1 MLGYK
6 NIIYIIIFLL
16 FVSCKKDEEKTSNSD
31 FLDPVVKNNGQV
43 IVLKN
48 ENTVFKTIAAKK
60 KALNSEY
67 MAPATVVASILKP
80 RLREAHT
87 IILFDDEELNQLY
100 TEYLQSVAHYKRDF
114 DYLQRVKDMYAHKA
128 ATGTELKQAET
139 GLTDAA
145 TEMAEKEGQLRMR
158 GFDPITMTDIP
169 PGNIWLISN
178 VPENI
183 IGSLENGKSC
193 TVLFTSYPGE
203 RFYGKITAVGD
214 VLDRQTRTAKV
225 RITLANPGER
235 FKPGMYAK
243 VKFPIE
249 EENSLSVPVSS
260 VISVEGKNYVFV
272 KNRSIIKR
280 KEVITEN
287 EMGEDI
293 ILLDGIEEGDSI
305 VYEGA
310 MLLKGLSFGF

>member
-1 MLGYK
+1 MLSFK
-6 NIIYIIIFLL
+6 NIFLIGSMLIISACHKEQEK
-16 FVSCKKDEEKTSNSD
+16 VSESD
-31 FLDPVVKNNGQV
+31 MLDPVVKNNGQI
-43 IVLKN
+43 IVLKT
-48 ENTVFKTIAAKK
+48 ENSVFKTVVAKK

-67 MAPATVVASILKP
+67 MAPATVVASILTP
-80 RLREAHT
+80 RLKEAHT
-87 IILFDDEELNQLY
+87 IILFDDEELNELY
-100 TEYLQSVAHYKRDF
+100 TGYLQSVAHYKRDS
-114 DYLQRVKDMYAHKA
+114 DYLSRVRDMYAHKA

-145 TEMAEKEGQLRMR
+145 TDMAEKEGQLRMR

-183 IGSLENGKSC
+183 IGSLENGKNC

-214 VLDRQTRTAKV
+214 VLDKQTRTAKV
-225 RITLANPGER
+225 RITLANPGEK

-249 EENSLSVPVSS
+249 EENSLSVPVTS

-272 KNRSIIKR
+272 KDRNIIKR

-305 VYEGA
+305 VYGGA
-310 MLLKGLSFGF
+310 MLLKGLSFGY